1 MLQPP
6 VSLAGFL
13 QSEQFYLFQ
22 IHLREIMWHQP
33 TLRYL
38 TIVVL
43 NMSNVVV
50 RILCFESLL
59 GCDQTDR
66 WDWFSGCWQ
75 KGNSNVKVV
84 AKLQT
89 EVMNALNS
97 TFTEADWPKGTKK
110 GTEFFSLQN
119 LTNLSH
125 LDFRMALQLRWIYI
139 PWLVYGEINPYS
151 QSSCS
156 NFLRVRHSNHSPGLL
171 KKWQC
176 EKWVSQQCGKSGMA
190 AENV

>member
-1 MLQPP
+1 MFQPP
-6 VSLAGFL
+6 VSLAGLL

-43 NMSNVVV
+43 NMSNVVL
-50 RILCFESLL
+50 RIFCFESFL

-66 WDWFSGCWQ
+66 WNWFSGCWQ
-75 KGNSNVKVV
+75 KGKPNVKVV

-110 GTEFFSLQN
+110 GKEFFFSKIWQIYY
-119 LTNLSH
+119 T
-125 LDFRMALQLRWIYI
+125 WISGW
-139 PWLVYGEINPYS
+139 P
-151 QSSCS
+151 S
-156 NFLRVRHSNHSPGLL
+156 NFDGYISPGWCTA
-171 KKWQC
+171 K
-176 EKWVSQQCGKSGMA
+176 
-190 AENV
+190 